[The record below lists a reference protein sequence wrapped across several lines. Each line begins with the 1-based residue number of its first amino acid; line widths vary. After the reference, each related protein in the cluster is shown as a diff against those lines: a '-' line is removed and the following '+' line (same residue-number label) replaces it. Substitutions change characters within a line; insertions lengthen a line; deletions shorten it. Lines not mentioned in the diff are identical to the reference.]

1 MNKKSVQ
8 NYPPHRV
15 APRIG
20 LDSQQIEDAT
30 RLYATTNPA
39 CLMDGNGLDM
49 HVNVSQNTRAVCI
62 LRALSG
68 NIDKKGGDLLP
79 QPLPLREI
87 QLNEKYPREIKP
99 ISFEHPLFNSFHP
112 NRGDHTLPTVTDAIL
127 QEKPYP
133 LKALIVQA
141 SNPVVTM
148 TNAKRFARAL
158 EKLDLLVVIDLFMTR
173 TAGHAD
179 MVLPASSCFEKTQ
192 LNLKAYSNP
201 ATLQNQVIA
210 PVGDSWPDWKITF
223 ELAKRMGL
231 NEDFPWNTAEEAID
245 YQLEPSGLTVQ
256 QLRKNPDG
264 LRCDELRYEKYKAEG
279 FETPSA
285 KIEFYSETLKKHG

>member
-1 MNKKSVQ
+1 
-8 NYPPHRV
+8 
-15 APRIG
+15 
-20 LDSQQIEDAT
+20 
-30 RLYATTNPA
+30 
-39 CLMDGNGLDM
+39 
-49 HVNVSQNTRAVCI
+49 
-62 LRALSG
+62 
-68 NIDKKGGDLLP
+68 
-79 QPLPLREI
+79 
-87 QLNEKYPREIKP
+87 
-99 ISFEHPLFNSFHP
+99 
-112 NRGDHTLPTVTDAIL
+112 
-127 QEKPYP
+127 
-133 LKALIVQA
+133 
-141 SNPVVTM
+141 
-148 TNAKRFARAL
+148 L

-285 KIEFYSETLKKHG
+285 KIEFYSETLKKHGYPPIPEFSDDEENRISFFDKKDRYPFIAISGARPQAFVHSQLHHIPQLLARDPEPVADIHPQDAARLGLSHGNRVRIETPLGQVEMKAAVSDIIAPGSVRLAWGWGDHLHNCNLNDLTDDATRDPITGTPSNRCFMCNIEKAS